1 MGKLSVSILSADLA
15 HLADQVKLV
24 EPYADAIHVDV
35 MDGHFAPPITF
46 GGVLV
51 RSLRPCTP
59 LVLHGHLMVDAPE
72 SQFDELAQ
80 AGMDIV
86 SFHIE
91 AVEDPAPVIRKARD
105 AGMRVGMTVSPPT
118 PVEALFPYLEEL
130 DDVMVMSVYPGWA
143 GQRFMPE
150 ALPEAGGGPRRARPP
165 GPQSRRP
172 DRRRREARERAALH
186 RGRRHR
192 AHRGLGDL
200 PGRGPRG
207 RGPGAEGD
215 RGGEGLMPETIL
227 VVDDDPDI
235 ARFVEVNLRSAGYE
249 VAVAADG
256 EQALEMAMQLRP
268 DLVLLDVMM
277 PRIDGFEVAQRLR
290 RNPQTANT
298 SIIMLTAK
306 ALSTDKVLGLTAG
319 ADDYIIKPFDP
330 IELLARVKGTL
341 RRAKE
346 MRNLSPLTGLPGNI
360 RIQEE
365 IERMVRERRPFAVLY
380 CDLDNFK
387 AYNDQKGFVRGD
399 RLIQATARIIQD
411 SVVELA
417 GSEGFVGH
425 VGGDDFVAIV
435 PPDVAEPIAKRI
447 VERFDAQVHRFYD
460 PEDVERGYV
469 EVEDRKGVLQRLPLA
484 AISVGIATT
493 AVRTFAH
500 YGEAVAV
507 ATEMK
512 QFAKRQA
519 GSSYAIDRRAGT

>member
-1 MGKLSVSILSADLA
+1 
-15 HLADQVKLV
+15 
-24 EPYADAIHVDV
+24 
-35 MDGHFAPPITF
+35 
-46 GGVLV
+46 
-51 RSLRPCTP
+51 
-59 LVLHGHLMVDAPE
+59 
-72 SQFDELAQ
+72 
-80 AGMDIV
+80 
-86 SFHIE
+86 
-91 AVEDPAPVIRKARD
+91 
-105 AGMRVGMTVSPPT
+105 
-118 PVEALFPYLEEL
+118 
-130 DDVMVMSVYPGWA
+130 
-143 GQRFMPE
+143 
-150 ALPEAGGGPRRARPP
+150 
-165 GPQSRRP
+165 
-172 DRRRREARERAALH
+172 
-186 RGRRHR
+186 
-192 AHRGLGDL
+192 
-200 PGRGPRG
+200 
-207 RGPGAEGD
+207 
-215 RGGEGLMPETIL
+215 MPETIL

-249 VAVAADG
+249 VAVASDG
-256 EQALEMAMQLRP
+256 EQALQKAAELRP

-365 IERMVRERRPFAVLY
+365 IERMVREGRPFAVLY

-411 SVVELA
+411 AVVEFA

-425 VGGDDFVAIV
+425 IGGDDFAAVV
-435 PPDVAEPIAKRI
+435 PPEHAEPIAKRI
-447 VERFDAQVHRFYD
+447 VERFDAQVHQFYD

-484 AISVGIATT
+484 SISVGIATT
-493 AVRTFAH
+493 DVRTFAH

-512 QFAKRQA
+512 QFAKRQT
-519 GSSYAIDRRAGT
+519 GSSYAIDRRATS